1 MPTDPSSAG
10 TTRHPGRCLQPVL
23 LRGRVDHIDGATG
36 ELLHRY
42 TTVHEPGG
50 ILPIACKTRRAS
62 QCPPCA
68 EVYRADTY
76 QLIRAG
82 LNGGKGIPATVAEHP
97 YVFTTLTAPSFGPV
111 HVQREKDG
119 RVLRCRPR
127 RRGGTCPHGRR
138 LSCPERHTRDDPRL
152 GEPLCPDCYDYTGAV
167 LFNACAPELWR
178 RFTITLRRTLA
189 RQIGL
194 TNKALAAQVRVS
206 FAKVAEYQ
214 RRGVVH
220 FHAIIRL
227 DGPAGPTTAPPA
239 WATLALLTAAIDQA
253 ARFVHLEAPAS
264 PGLPS
269 RTLAWGR
276 ELDTRPITTIGEL
289 TESRVA
295 AYVAKYATK
304 AAECT
309 GTLDRR
315 ITPADQLDVLPIP
328 EHARRHIAEC
338 IRLSKLPGL
347 EHLRLDTWAHML
359 GFSGH
364 FSTKSRAYSTTL
376 GALRA
381 DRAAYQREQAIA
393 AGLLPDL
400 DGDTAL
406 VVHRLALCR
415 ARVPAVPAAGGRCGM
430 TRLLL
435 TVPEAAEALAISRS
449 KLYELLASGAVASIR
464 IDGSRRIPLTALEE
478 YISKLLAERKAA

>member
-1 MPTDPSSAG
+1 LPTDFPAG
-10 TTRHPGRCLQPVL
+10 STRYPGGCLHPVL

-50 ILPIACKTRRAS
+50 VLPIACKTRRAS
-62 QCPPCA
+62 RCPPCA
-68 EVYRADTY
+68 EVYREDTY

-82 LNGGKGIPATVAEHP
+82 LSGGKGVPGIVASHP
-97 YVFTTLTAPSFGPV
+97 CVFATLTAPSFGPV
-111 HVQREKDG
+111 HVYREKDG
-119 RVLRCRPR
+119 RLLRCRPR
-127 RRGGTCPHGRR
+127 RRGQVCSHGNR
-138 LSCPERHTRDDPRL
+138 LSCPERHSRDDARL
-152 GEPLCPDCYDYTGAV
+152 GEPLCSDCYDYTGAV

-178 RFTITLRRTLA
+178 RSTITLRRSLA
-189 RQIGL
+189 RLAGL
-194 TNKALAAQVRVS
+194 TSNALAAQVRIS

-227 DGPAGPTTAPPA
+227 DDPAGPTAAPPV
-239 WATLALLTAAIDQA
+239 WATVALLTDAIDQA
-253 ARFVHLEAPAS
+253 ARTVHLETPAVS
-264 PGLPS
+264 GLPA

-276 ELDTRPITTIGEL
+276 EIDMRPVTTTGEL
-289 TESRVA
+289 TDSKVA

-315 ITPADQLDVLPIP
+315 ISAADQIDALPIRD
-328 EHARRHIAEC
+328 HARRHIAEC
-338 IRLSKLPGL
+338 IQLSKLPGL
-347 EHLRLDTWAHML
+347 EDLRLAAWAHML
-359 GFSGH
+359 GFGGH

-393 AGLLPDL
+393 AGLLPDVG
-400 DGDTAL
+400 DGAI
-406 VVHRLALCR
+406 VVTDWHFAGREHAPSLPLMGG
-415 ARVPAVPAAGGRCGM
+415 AA
-430 TRLLL
+430 
-435 TVPEAAEALAISRS
+435 
-449 KLYELLASGAVASIR
+449 
-464 IDGSRRIPLTALEE
+464 
-478 YISKLLAERKAA
+478 

>member
-1 MPTDPSSAG
+1 MPTDPIYAG
-10 TTRHPGRCLQPVL
+10 TIRHPGGCLQPVL
-23 LRGRVDHIDGATG
+23 LRGHVDRIDGSTG

-50 ILPIACKTRRAS
+50 VLPIACKTRRAS
-62 QCPPCA
+62 RCPPCA

-82 LNGGKGIPATVAEHP
+82 LSGGKGIPDTVAADP
-97 YVFTTLTAPSFGPV
+97 CVFTTLTAPSFGPV
-111 HVQREKDG
+111 HAQREKDG

-127 RRGGTCPHGRR
+127 RHGGTCPHGNR
-138 LSCPERHTRDDPRL
+138 LSCPDRHARDDARL
-152 GEPLCPDCYDYTGAV
+152 GEPLCPDCYDYTSAV

-189 RQIGL
+189 RRAGL
-194 TNKALAAQVRVS
+194 SGKALAAQLRVS
-206 FAKVAEYQ
+206 YAKVAEYQ

-220 FHAIIRL
+220 FHAIVRL
-227 DGPAGPTTAPPA
+227 DGPAGPTTTPPA
-239 WATLALLTAAIDQA
+239 WATLDLLTAAIARA
-253 ARFVHLEAPAS
+253 ARAVHLETPAAR
-264 PGLPS
+264 GLPA

-276 ELDTRPITTIGEL
+276 ELDTRPITTTGDL
-289 TESRVA
+289 TDGRVA

-315 ITPADQLDVLPIP
+315 ITPADQIDALPIRA
-328 EHARRHIAEC
+328 HARRHISEC
-338 IRLSKLPGL
+338 IRLSKLPGM
-347 EHLRLDTWAHML
+347 EGLRLAAWAHML

-364 FSTKSRAYSTTL
+364 FSTKSRTYSTTL

-381 DRAAYQREQAIA
+381 DRAAYRRDQAIA

-400 DGDTAL
+400 AGDTA
-406 VVHRLALCR
+406 VVVIDWHF
-415 ARVPAVPAAGGRCGM
+415 VGREYAPS
-430 TRLLL
+430 L
-435 TVPEAAEALAISRS
+435 
-449 KLYELLASGAVASIR
+449 
-464 IDGSRRIPLTALEE
+464 PLTGG
-478 YISKLLAERKAA
+478 AAWPGSC